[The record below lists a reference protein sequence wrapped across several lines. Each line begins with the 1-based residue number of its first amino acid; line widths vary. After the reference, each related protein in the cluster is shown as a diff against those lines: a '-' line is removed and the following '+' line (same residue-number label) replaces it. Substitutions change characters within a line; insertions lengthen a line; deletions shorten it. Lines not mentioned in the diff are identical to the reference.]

1 MNILLLSSQASSK
14 IYDAKWLEFAIPLA
28 NNSEN
33 FLDIKNRYDGC
44 NAFASDDENICTPE
58 HFSLYNTTINCDD
71 YIFDNTYFDE
81 TLSTKFN
88 LVCDKKHYKSL
99 LGTLYIVALFCGSI
113 IGGRLG

>member
-1 MNILLLSSQASSK
+1 M
-14 IYDAKWLEFAIPLA
+14 FA
-28 NNSEN
+28 NDNE
-33 FLDIKNRYDGC
+33 G
-44 NAFASDDENICTPE
+44 ICTPE
-58 HFSLYNTTINCDD
+58 HFDLYNTSTGNCDD